1 MAGDKPYC
9 IVTEDDAILI
19 KDLILAEAEQWLCR
33 YLNLG
38 EDCYIG
44 ETEAYNVEIGV
55 TGQDSQ

>member
-19 KDLILAEAEQWLCR
+19 KGLTLAEAEQWLCR